1 MFFETK
7 KKSLVLA
14 ILCLVLLNQL
24 RVAVIFYVVSVG
36 RKKQEWLSSK
46 F

>member
-1 MFFETK
+1 MFFKTK
-7 KKSLVLA
+7 KKSLVLT

-24 RVAVIFYVVSVG
+24 RVAVIFCGVGVG
-36 RKKQEWLSSK
+36 RKKQEWQSST